1 MTKKI
6 FISYA
11 SDDFLRVRDVA
22 NHLQELGFEVWMDV
36 KNLYG
41 GDLWRPEL
49 VQAISTCDTLL
60 LFLSEI
66 SMKSINVRREIDLAS
81 EKRKKIIPIKLDE
94 VDIVQDLQF
103 QLAGIQWLDVSKS
116 DWMMKLII
124 AIGKSEVQSS
134 FQHELSDLRDSSV
147 NPNKDEEKGS
157 GHSVGGVYFGSGN
170 INIGGD
176 VIGRDQTKGHK

>member
-22 NHLQELGFEVWMDV
+22 NQLQELGFEVWMDV

-49 VQAISTCDTLL
+49 VQAISTCNILL
-60 LFLSEI
+60 LFLSEF

-81 EKRKKIIPIKLDE
+81 EKRKIIIPIKLDA
-94 VDIVQDLQF
+94 VDIVQELQF

-116 DWMMKLII
+116 DWMMKLVV

-134 FQHELSDLRDSSV
+134 FQRNLCDLKDSSV
-147 NPNKDEEKGS
+147 NPNINEEKEGD
-157 GHSVGGVYFGSGN
+157 HSVGGVYFCGRN
-170 INIGGD
+170 IHIGGD
-176 VIGRDQTKGHK
+176 VIGRDQTKGDK